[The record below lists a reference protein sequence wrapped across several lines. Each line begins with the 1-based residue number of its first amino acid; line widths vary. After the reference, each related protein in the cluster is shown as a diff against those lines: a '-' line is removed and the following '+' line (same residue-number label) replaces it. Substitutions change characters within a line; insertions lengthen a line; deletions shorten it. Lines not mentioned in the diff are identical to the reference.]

1 MAFNFDVDV
10 NELVNGFNT
19 ATENTNNEK
28 KEFEEVPY
36 GTYMVKVE
44 RLYLKETKTHK
55 PMVCVWFRILEG
67 SQKNRLIFM
76 NQMVDTNQKMN
87 IFKGFLAKL
96 DSGVTLGFD
105 GNWDKFEAM
114 LDNILE
120 EIADAVEYELDY
132 GQNDRGYNT
141 YYIKGAYDAQ

>member
-55 PMVCVWFRILEG
+55 PMVCV
-67 SQKNRLIFM
+67 
-76 NQMVDTNQKMN
+76 
-87 IFKGFLAKL
+87 
-96 DSGVTLGFD
+96 
-105 GNWDKFEAM
+105 
-114 LDNILE
+114 
-120 EIADAVEYELDY
+120 
-132 GQNDRGYNT
+132 
-141 YYIKGAYDAQ
+141 

>member
-1 MAFNFDVDV
+1 
-10 NELVNGFNT
+10 
-19 ATENTNNEK
+19 
-28 KEFEEVPY
+28 
-36 GTYMVKVE
+36 
-44 RLYLKETKTHK
+44 
-55 PMVCVWFRILEG
+55 
-67 SQKNRLIFM
+67 M

-87 IFKGFLAKL
+87 IFKGFLARL

>member
-44 RLYLKETKTHK
+44 RLYLKETKTRK

-87 IFKGFLAKL
+87 IFKSFLVKL
-96 DSGVTLGFD
+96 DSGVELGFD
-105 GNWDKFEAM
+105 GNWDKFKAM
-114 LDNILE
+114 LNNILE
-120 EIADAVEYELDY
+120 EIAETVEYELDY